1 LLLLKHLFLKKL
13 TLADF
18 KYKKMIQIYHNPRCG
33 KSRNCLAFIDQTK
46 EEYEIIPYLTE
57 TPSFNDLKE
66 LLKKLDLNPN
76 ELIRTKEKIWIDTYK
91 GKNLTNDEV
100 IQAMVDN
107 PILIERPIV
116 IKDGKAIIG
125 RDLDKVASF
134 LD

>member
-1 LLLLKHLFLKKL
+1 
-13 TLADF
+13 
-18 KYKKMIQIYHNPRCG
+18 MIQIYHNPRCG
-33 KSRNCLAFIDQTK
+33 KSRHCLAFIENTNQ
-46 EEYEIIPYLTE
+46 EFEIIPYLTQ
-57 TPSFNDLKE
+57 TPSFDELKV
-66 LLKKLDLNPN
+66 LLKQLNLEP
-76 ELIRTKEKIWIDTYK
+76 LQLVRTKEKIWIDTYK